1 MADEAGVALLE
12 AARPQLIDAVVQAH
26 LAHPYW
32 LEHFGERGLRYTTED
47 TGHLFDRLLAA
58 LAFGDSVLA
67 DYGRW
72 LQRLLTR
79 HALCT
84 LHLDESMRFMAES
97 IEARLP
103 GALAGE
109 CRALLEAGRQAM
121 YYPPPTGD
129 LQRSALT
136 LAAALPPASPR
147 ALLDEVPY
155 YLSFLTDAT
164 VRQDE
169 AQLRVYLR
177 WSAGY
182 HAAAASQQQLLQL
195 LGALGGALEAAGHLD
210 AALLLAEAVGTLVQ
224 DDAGYWLHVP
234 RTCSHRPR
242 PPPDDQTFSAPSG
255 CAPARSPTAARSRRR
270 PPPPRP
276 PHRPHGRTSQTP

>member
-1 MADEAGVALLE
+1 MADAAGVALLE

-121 YYPPPTGD
+121 YYPPPAGD
-129 LQRSALT
+129 LQRSAL
-136 LAAALPPASPR
+136 R

-169 AQLRVYLR
+169 AQLLVYLR

-182 HAAAASQQQLLQL
+182 HAAAASRQQLLQL
-195 LGALGGALEAAGHLD
+195 LGALCGALEAAGHLD

-224 DDAGYWLHVP
+224 DDAG
-234 RTCSHRPR
+234 
-242 PPPDDQTFSAPSG
+242 
-255 CAPARSPTAARSRRR
+255 
-270 PPPPRP
+270 
-276 PHRPHGRTSQTP
+276 